1 MSRPKGSLNKAT
13 VEKQQHNDEL
23 IAQVSN
29 QDGWSNILSGLGS
42 AADKSIHTTKDVF
55 EIIDDETLTN
65 IYMSEGLGRRIVDII
80 ADDET
85 REWIYFDEKKFP
97 AKDIKTIND
106 ELTRLSAES
115 TYNEALKWQ
124 RLYGGSLIFIGAMD
138 GRKPS
143 EPLRENQIKNI
154 EFLKV
159 IDRTD
164 VSISESVYDYNPL
177 SPMFGKI
184 LQYKVNLHVGDKFI
198 DMLIHYTRVVPF
210 FNDPT
215 PSKARSGI
223 DMSVRYFG
231 MSSLQSIYESIR
243 DLGAVNQTTLN
254 ILMEF
259 IISRV
264 RIKDLKKIL
273 SMEGGEAAVAKRL
286 QVMNASKSVINAV
299 VMDSEDE
306 MARDYSTVAG
316 LPELIDRSMLGLSG
330 TTGIP
335 VTRLFGRS
343 PAGLNA
349 TGENDLRNYYDLVEA
364 TQKNRLAPPIRRTV
378 DLICA
383 WKGIKKVPEFTFNSL
398 YQLSEEEKSK
408 IAKTDMETRQIE
420 ATMNNTYVSMGALDA
435 DEVRH
440 DTLGLIG
447 VVEVPEPVEPTEE
460 DLNSLKEEPKK
471 VEEK

>member
-1 MSRPKGSLNKAT
+1 
-13 VEKQQHNDEL
+13 
-23 IAQVSN
+23 
-29 QDGWSNILSGLGS
+29 
-42 AADKSIHTTKDVF
+42 
-55 EIIDDETLTN
+55 
-65 IYMSEGLGRRIVDII
+65 
-80 ADDET
+80 
-85 REWIYFDEKKFP
+85 
-97 AKDIKTIND
+97 
-106 ELTRLSAES
+106 
-115 TYNEALKWQ
+115 
-124 RLYGGSLIFIGAMD
+124 
-138 GRKPS
+138 
-143 EPLRENQIKNI
+143 
-154 EFLKV
+154 
-159 IDRTD
+159 
-164 VSISESVYDYNPL
+164 
-177 SPMFGKI
+177 
-184 LQYKVNLHVGDKFI
+184 
-198 DMLIHYTRVVPF
+198 
-210 FNDPT
+210 
-215 PSKARSGI
+215 
-223 DMSVRYFG
+223 
-231 MSSLQSIYESIR
+231 
-243 DLGAVNQTTLN
+243 
-254 ILMEF
+254 
-259 IISRV
+259 
-264 RIKDLKKIL
+264 
-273 SMEGGEAAVAKRL
+273 
-286 QVMNASKSVINAV
+286 MNASKSVINAV